1 MAQVGKRK
9 LSASTDGRA
18 IKVAATASPGTTIHT
33 AQSGTTPGMFDEVWL
48 YAYNSDS
55 TSRLLT
61 IQWGN
66 TTAVDDDIKVTLGAQ
81 VGLVLVVPGFV
92 LQNGSIVRAY
102 ASAANVLTVHGFVNQ
117 VLAP

>member
-9 LSASTDGRA
+9 LSASTDGRN
-18 IKVAATASPGTTIHT
+18 IKVAATASAGTTIHT
-33 AQSGTTPGMFDEVWL
+33 AQSGTTAGLFDEIWL
-48 YAYNSDS
+48 YAYNSD
-55 TSRLLT
+55 TVARLLT

-66 TTAVDDDIKVTLGAQ
+66 TTAVDDDIKVTVPSQA
-81 VGLVLVVPGFV
+81 GLVLVVPGLI

-102 ASAANVLTVHGFVNQ
+102 AAAANVVTIAGFVNQ